1 MAKEDGSAIEW
12 LNPLHY
18 CTQEQYTTFLHETCT
33 MFFHGFWARFFF
45 FAFIFL
51 AFWTGVRSRNP
62 TLAAVCLFFSAIIAY
77 SGGLVDW
84 LST

>member
-1 MAKEDGSAIEW
+1 MIRQDVSPIEW

-18 CTQEQYTTFLHETCT
+18 CTQEEYTTFLHK
-33 MFFHGFWARFFF
+33 MFTTFLHGFWARFFF
-45 FAFIFL
+45 FALIFL

-62 TLAAVCLFFSAIIAY
+62 TLAAVCLFLSAVIAY

>member
-1 MAKEDGSAIEW
+1 MIKQDVSAIEY

-18 CTQEQYTTFLHETCT
+18 WTQEQYSNFLHGWFS
-33 MFFHGFWARFFF
+33 MFFHGFWARLFF
-45 FAFIFL
+45 FAFVFL

-62 TLAAVCLFFSAIIAY
+62 TLAAICLFIAAIIAY